1 MQIMSTN
8 HARFSLGYHIIWCP
22 KYRHQI
28 LKDAIGV
35 ELKQILAETCV
46 HYEWQLESIE
56 IMPDH
61 VHIFVQANPQTAPVE
76 IAKTLKSI
84 SAVHLFNRF
93 PKLKSRKFWGSGLWS
108 RGTYYATVG
117 HITEDSVKKYIET
130 QKTRD

>member
-1 MQIMSTN
+1 MQTISTS
-8 HARFSLGYHIIWCP
+8 HAKFSLGYHIIWCP

-28 LKDAIGV
+28 LKNAIEV
-35 ELKQILAETCV
+35 ELKRILAETCA
-46 HYEWQLESIE
+46 HYEWQLESLE

-61 VHIFVQANPQTAPVE
+61 VHIFVQATPQTAPVE

-93 PKLKSRKFWGSGLWS
+93 PALKSRKFWGSGLWS

-117 HITEDSVKKYIET
+117 HITEESVKKYIET
-130 QKTRD
+130 QKSRG

>member
-1 MQIMSTN
+1 MQTMSTN
-8 HARFSLGYHIIWCP
+8 HAKFSLGYHIIWCP

-28 LKDAIGV
+28 LKDAIEI
-35 ELKQILAETCV
+35 ELKQVLAETCA
-46 HYEWQLESIE
+46 HYEWKLESLE

-61 VHIFVQANPQTAPVE
+61 VHIFVRADPQTAPIE

-93 PKLKSRKFWGSGLWS
+93 PKLKRRKFWGSGLWS

-117 HITEDSVKKYIET
+117 HITEETMKKYIET
-130 QKTRD
+130 QKSRD

>member
-1 MQIMSTN
+1 MSTN
-8 HARFSLGYHIIWCP
+8 HAKFFLGYHIIWCS

-28 LKDAIGV
+28 LKDAIEI
-35 ELKQILAETCV
+35 ELKKILAETCA
-46 HYEWQLESIE
+46 HYEWKLETLE

-61 VHIFVQANPQTAPVE
+61 VHIFVQTTPQTAPIE

-93 PKLKSRKFWGSGLWS
+93 PMLKSRKFWGSGLWS

-117 HITEDSVKKYIET
+117 HITEDLVRKYIET
-130 QKTRD
+130 QKSRG